1 MDGNDGEYRISSD
14 KSLLSIYW
22 LCDFLPKSYWAI
34 GRSKKQIEL
43 SIENSICFGVYHN
56 GNQVGFARMVTD
68 MATMYWLCDVF
79 IDEKY
84 RGKGLGKK
92 LIKYIVE
99 SDNFKG
105 LFGILGTRDAHGL
118 YEIFGFERE
127 PETFMRRK

>member
-1 MDGNDGEYRISSD
+1 
-14 KSLLSIYW
+14 
-22 LCDFLPKSYWAI
+22 
-34 GRSKKQIEL
+34 
-43 SIENSICFGVYHN
+43 
-56 GNQVGFARMVTD
+56 MVTD

-118 YEIFGFERE
+118 YENFGFERE